1 MRGFRYYLNKVM
13 KGVFSLHI
21 LKRCVF
27 ATFDDVFDDGIVDI
41 YTGHNDQKC
50 EKSEI

>member
-1 MRGFRYYLNKVM
+1 M

-27 ATFDDVFDDGIVDI
+27 ATFDDVFVDDVIMDI
-41 YTGHNDQKC
+41 YTAGHNALKFENDF
-50 EKSEI
+50 I